1 MSQNDELFA
10 IRIALQD
17 SYNEETDIIRELK
30 NYLVNNS
37 VSMDEANN
45 RIYEFYKSFGVDF
58 SLDFIRNS
66 SNLPDISSMFTG
78 EGLETNNISEES
90 INTSDSDD
98 DVVDSDDE
106 LPDLEEIEPNQIN
119 ITNPLQ
125 IFDFSNNQII
135 NLNNHNQ
142 NLELFDISNVNINL
156 QNINN
161 QILNDLSNNN
171 LSNQV
176 NDIFSNILTSRY
188 TINHSINMN
197 PRSFI
202 NASQIFSNFNNLVN
216 SINQVEQNMEDVKVT
231 LEEDDLKNIKTEI
244 LESDLKSKCSICMM
258 DLKKGEEVSTLECE
272 HKFHSECINHWL
284 KEYNYKCPVCRKECG
299 QAKYHI

>member
-17 SYNEETDIIRELK
+17 SYNEEIDIIRELK
-30 NYLVNNS
+30 NYLVNNG

-66 SNLPDISSMFTG
+66 SNLQIASSLFNG

-142 NLELFDISNVNINL
+142 NLALFDISNVNINHYDL
-156 QNINN
+156 SN
-161 QILNDLSNNN
+161 NDLSNR
-171 LSNQV
+171 V
-176 NDIFSNILTSRY
+176 NDIFSNIITSRY
-188 TINHSINMN
+188 PINHSINMN
-197 PRSFI
+197 PRSFV

-216 SINQVEQNMEDVKVT
+216 SINQIEQNMEDVKVT

-272 HKFHSECINHWL
+272 HKFHSGCINHWL